1 MSACGDEA
9 AATIDRRRIS
19 RQSETMSQA
28 VPASAIAHQIQ
39 LAVAP
44 VFLLAGIG
52 SILNV
57 LAGRLARVVERARQ
71 LEREFGS
78 FDEETRARATA
89 ELRILDLRMTIVNFA
104 LSACTAAALFVC
116 VLVAMLFIA
125 DLANV
130 GFGRPI
136 AWLFVAAMLLLI
148 AGLVLFLWEVRLAMS
163 ALRIRQQTMPHRRL

>member
-1 MSACGDEA
+1 MNAGP
-9 AATIDRRRIS
+9 
-19 RQSETMSQA
+19 A
-28 VPASAIAHQIQ
+28 VSTIAHQIQ

-71 LEREFGS
+71 LERDFAS
-78 FDEETRARATA
+78 FDDETRATAMA
-89 ELRILDLRMTIVNFA
+89 ELQILDRRMTVVNLS

-125 DLANV
+125 DLGDIA
-130 GFGRPI
+130 FGRPV
-136 AWLFVAAMLLLI
+136 AWLFVLAMLLLI
-148 AGLVLFLWEVRLAMS
+148 LGLVLFLWEVRLAMR
-163 ALRIRQQTMPHRRL
+163 ALRVRRALMPHRRV

>member
-1 MSACGDEA
+1 MNAGP
-9 AATIDRRRIS
+9 
-19 RQSETMSQA
+19 A
-28 VPASAIAHQIQ
+28 VSAIAHQIQ

-71 LEREFGS
+71 LERDFAA
-78 FDEETRARATA
+78 FDEEMRAAATA
-89 ELRILDLRMTIVNFA
+89 ELVILDRRMTVVNLA

-125 DLANV
+125 NLADIA
-130 GFGRPI
+130 FGRPV
-136 AWLFVAAMLLLI
+136 AWLFVLAMLLLI
-148 AGLVLFLWEVRLAMS
+148 LGLLLFLWEVRLAMR
-163 ALRIRQQTMPHRRL
+163 ALRVRRAMMPHRRR